1 MMEIKLT
8 KDELET
14 LIKLVY
20 LGNWL
25 ANSWRTDDRI
35 TAFDEL
41 QVSLLATARTAG
53 LRELVDEDEE
63 TGKPIPSAVLD
74 EALQETL
81 DFYDDNTF
89 WDQLIYRL
97 ADRDFLRRYGEGAA
111 DELDTDEG
119 VKKETPFLER
129 YEKEF
134 YANGLDRL
142 EIRRDN

>member
-1 MMEIKLT
+1 MEIKLT

-14 LIKLVY
+14 LVKLVT
-20 LGNWL
+20 LGNWM

-35 TAFDEL
+35 AAFDEL
-41 QVSLLATARTAG
+41 QASLLATARGAG
-53 LRELVDEDEE
+53 FRELVDEDEE
-63 TGKPIPSAVLD
+63 NGRPIPSAVLE

-89 WDQLIYRL
+89 WDQLIFRM
-97 ADRDFLRRYGEGAA
+97 ADRDFLRRHGEEAA
-111 DELDTDEG
+111 DELDTEEG
-119 VKKETPFLER
+119 LKKEAPFLER

-134 YANGLDRL
+134 YAHGLDRL

>member
-1 MMEIKLT
+1 MEIKLT

-14 LIKLVY
+14 LVKLVY
-20 LGNWL
+20 LGNWM

-35 TAFDEL
+35 AAFDEL
-41 QVSLLATARTAG
+41 QASLLETARTAG
-53 LRELVDEDEE
+53 FRELVDQDEE
-63 TGKPIPSAVLD
+63 TGKPVPSAALD
-74 EALQETL
+74 AALQDAL

-89 WDQLIYRL
+89 WDQLIYRM
-97 ADRDFLRRYGEGAA
+97 ADRDFLHRYGEEAA
-111 DELDTDEG
+111 DELDTEEG
-119 VKKETPFLER
+119 MKKEAPFLER

>member
-1 MMEIKLT
+1 MEIKLT

-20 LGNWL
+20 LGNWM

-35 TAFDEL
+35 AAFDEL
-41 QVSLLATARTAG
+41 QASLLATARASG
-53 LRELVDEDEE
+53 LRELVDQDEGTE
-63 TGKPIPSAVLD
+63 KPVPSAALD
-74 EALQETL
+74 EALQATL
-81 DFYDDNTF
+81 DFYDDNVF
-89 WDQLIYRL
+89 WDQLIYRM
-97 ADRDFLRRYGEGAA
+97 ADRDFLRRYGEEAA

-119 VKKETPFLER
+119 MQKEAPFLER

-134 YANGLDRL
+134 CANGLDRL